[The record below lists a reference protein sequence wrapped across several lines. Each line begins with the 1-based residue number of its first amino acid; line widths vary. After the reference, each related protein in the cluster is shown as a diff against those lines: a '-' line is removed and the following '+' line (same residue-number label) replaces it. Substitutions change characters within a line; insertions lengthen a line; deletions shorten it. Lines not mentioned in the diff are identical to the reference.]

1 MFDAVRKSILSF
13 GEYTDEQ
20 LSQLTGHLHHR
31 TIPQGACIIRE
42 GQVCRSF
49 FFVNAGAFR
58 QYQVC
63 DDGTEATINLFIADD
78 WILEYKSLVSQKPA
92 ATIIEATED
101 SEILELS
108 LLDFHELIRTSDA
121 FFRIGKIFEHG
132 TRNHDFQNNRLT
144 PEAKYELLLSSRPEL
159 LQRFSLKIIAA
170 YLGMTPET
178 LSRVRRRIIS

>member
-20 LSQLTGHLHHR
+20 LSQLTGRLHR
-31 TIPQGACIIRE
+31 RIIQQGAVIMRE

-58 QYQVC
+58 QYQIF
-63 DDGTEATINLFIADD
+63 DDGTEATINLFIAND
-78 WILEYKSLVSQKPA
+78 WILDYKSLVSQQPT

-101 SEILELS
+101 GEILELS
-108 LLDFHELIRTSDA
+108 LLDFHDLIKTSDA

-132 TRNHDFQNNRLT
+132 TRNHDYQNNRLT

-170 YLGMTPET
+170 YLGITPET
-178 LSRVRRRIIS
+178 LSRVRRKIIS

>member
-1 MFDAVRKSILSF
+1 MFDAVRQSILSL

-20 LSQLTGHLHHR
+20 LKQLTGRLQRHII
-31 TIPQGACIIRE
+31 TQGTCIIRE

-49 FFVNAGAFR
+49 FFLNAGAFR
-58 QYQVC
+58 QYQVL
-63 DDGTEATINLFIADD
+63 DNGTEATFNLFIAND
-78 WILEYKSLVSQKPA
+78 WILEYKSLVSQQPA

-108 LLDFHELIRTSDA
+108 LIDFHELIRTSEA

-132 TRNHDFQNNRLT
+132 TRNHDYQNNRLT
-144 PEAKYELLLSSRPEL
+144 PEARYELLLASRPEL

-178 LSRVRRRIIS
+178 LSRVRRKIIS